1 MDSKQIDHAMRHRL
15 PVMYDGRRYDRIGEY
30 IMWYDRQGQR
40 QLSLGLIRN
49 NCIMRVPADKVS
61 PVEEEA

>member
-61 PVEEEA
+61 PVEE